1 MAKEI
6 IIDEVKEL
14 KENKKATNKKLTKK
28 EDVAKEEE
36 IIIEKVE
43 EKKVETPKG
52 TIDKLLANEIIV
64 QKEEPKVKP
73 QPMVRILLNQDHK
86 CNIGGNWY
94 CFKKDKH
101 YNVPENVKTILMRAG
116 KLSPL

>member
-6 IIDEVKEL
+6 IVDDVKEVK
-14 KENKKATNKKLTKK
+14 KPANKKLNKK
-28 EDVAKEEE
+28 EVVEEKVLVDEEPTGTVEKLLKAKEE
-36 IIIEKVE
+36 V
-43 EKKVETPKG
+43 VVT
-52 TIDKLLANEIIV
+52 
-64 QKEEPKVKP
+64 KEEPKVTP
-73 QPMVRILLNQDHK
+73 QTTVRILLNQDHK

-101 YNVPENVKTILMRAG
+101 YNVPENVKNILMKAG

>member
-6 IIDEVKEL
+6 IVDEVKEV
-14 KENKKATNKKLTKK
+14 KKPTNKKIAKK
-28 EDVAKEEE
+28 EEVVVEKKEEVV
-36 IIIEKVE
+36 VE
-43 EKKVETPKG
+43 EAPKG
-52 TIDKLLANEIIV
+52 TVEKLLNNKKEEVVVI
-64 QKEEPKVKP
+64 KEEPKEKP
-73 QPMVRILLNQDHK
+73 QTTVRILLNQDHK

-101 YNVPENVKTILMRAG
+101 YNVPENVKAILMRAG